1 MALYVYAITGKDHP
15 RRPDGL
21 SGVGAHPTPV
31 RTITTGP
38 LTAVVSDISEEIRPK
53 RRDLQIH
60 REVQEHFMA
69 GAVILP
75 MQFGYIAADDQDVR
89 QALEANTA
97 AYLAALDRLDGCA
110 EYHVRASQQDEEQL
124 LRDVLQDSAE
134 ARELN
139 NRIRAGDPDPQ
150 LPLSLGELVARA
162 VQERQD
168 ALGAGLIQALTGY
181 AREHVVHPPAYP
193 DFVNLSLLV
202 PHEKKDDF
210 LTAHQG
216 LTDQLADGVDL
227 RVAGPL
233 PPYSFVQ

>member
-21 SGVGAHPTPV
+21 TGVGADPAPV
-31 RTITTGP
+31 RTITSGP

-60 REVQEHFMA
+60 QEVQEHFMA
-69 GAVILP
+69 GAVVLP
-75 MQFGYIAADDQDVR
+75 MQFGYVAADDQEVR
-89 QALEANTA
+89 QALDANTA
-97 AYLAALDRLDGCA
+97 AYLDTLERLDGCA
-110 EYHVRASQQDEEQL
+110 EYHVRASQKDEDQL
-124 LRDVLQDSAE
+124 LRDVLEESAE

-139 NRIRAGDPDPQ
+139 DRIRAGDQDPQ
-150 LPLSLGELVARA
+150 LPLALGELVARDI
-162 VQERQD
+162 QERQE

-181 AREHVVHPPAYP
+181 AREHVVHPPVYP

-216 LTDQLADGVDL
+216 LSDQIADGVDL
-227 RVAGPL
+227 RVTGPL
-233 PPYSFVQ
+233 PAYSFVQ